1 MPAVGYPVWRLLKN
15 YSPEQQKVMVV
26 TEFATPRP
34 HNERVMARRSLG
46 VVLIVAL
53 LGWTVNRPILGCEG
67 QHSRAAVV
75 VLAGASP
82 AYQPEPSPTRHSCCP
97 RESQKEAVL
106 VSSSPSGCPHFLSS
120 HADCCSVAKHTLIE
134 LSATLVEKSF
144 PGKFVLGSLPS
155 FELTAP
161 HRGHA
166 FAGVRNDSA
175 GIRINSFHILRL

>member
-34 HNERVMARRSLG
+34 HNQPVMARRSLG
-46 VVLIVAL
+46 MVLIVAL

-97 RESQKEAVL
+97 RESQKQAVQP
-106 VSSSPSGCPHFLSS
+106 SSPSGCPHLLSS
-120 HADCCSVAKHTLIE
+120 HADCCSVAKHSLIE
-134 LSATLVEKSF
+134 LTATLVEKSF
-144 PGKFVLGSLPS
+144 PGTFVLRSLPS
-155 FELTAP
+155 FGLTAP
-161 HRGHA
+161 QRGHA
-166 FAGVRNDSA
+166 FAGVLNDSA
-175 GIRINSFHILRL
+175 GIRIDSFHILRL